1 MKLKYK
7 GWEDI
12 TVNVFQ
18 KLKAIETGIG
28 DMLDN
33 LNANIQMLSVLCDCD
48 EGKIASLSTT
58 EFSRLLS
65 QTEFLK
71 EMPKAKIQDKYMV
84 NGKRYDV
91 FVSLKEMSVAQ
102 YIDFQTYVKDK
113 DRYFKE
119 LLSVFLIPHGKKYGE
134 GYDVAGV
141 AEELGNHLSIVNAY
155 SVLFFFILLYQ
166 SLTKVTLDCSIRDM
180 KKMLKKAKTQ
190 EEKEK
195 LETAIMEMRKAK
207 DLAKNGAGFISSIA

>member
-12 TVNVFQ
+12 TVNVFK
-18 KLKAIETGIG
+18 KLKSVEVASG
-28 DMLDN
+28 DMVDN
-33 LNANIQMLSVLCDCD
+33 LNANIQLLSILCDCD
-48 EGKIASLSTT
+48 EDKITSLSTT

-102 YIDFQTYVKDK
+102 YIDFQSYSKDK
-113 DRYFKE
+113 DRYFNE
-119 LLSVFLIPHGKKYGE
+119 LLTVFLIPHGKKYGE
-134 GYDVAGV
+134 GYDVADV
-141 AEELGNHLSIVNAY
+141 AEELGNHLSIVDAY
-155 SVLFFFILLYQ
+155 SILFFFILLYQ
-166 SLTKVTLDCSIRDM
+166 TLTRVTLDCSLKDM
-180 KKMLKKAKTQ
+180 MKMMKKAKTK

-195 LETAIMEMRKAK
+195 LETAIMEMKKAR
-207 DLAKNGAGFISSIA
+207 DLARNGAGFISLT

>member
-12 TVNVFQ
+12 SVNIFQ

-48 EGKIASLSTT
+48 EDKIASLSTT

-71 EMPKAKIQDKYMV
+71 EMPKAKIHDKYMV

-102 YIDFQTYVKDK
+102 YIDFQSYSKDK
-113 DRYFKE
+113 ERYFNE
-119 LLSVFLIPHGKKYGE
+119 LLTVFLIPHGKKYGE
-134 GYDVAGV
+134 GYDVADV
-141 AEELGNHLSIVNAY
+141 AEELGNHLSIVDAY
-155 SVLFFFILLYQ
+155 SILFFFILLYQ
-166 SLTKVTLDCSIRDM
+166 TLTRVTLDCSLKDM
-180 KKMLKKAKTQ
+180 RKMMKKAKTK

-195 LETAIMEMRKAK
+195 LEMAIAEMKKAR
-207 DLAKNGAGFISSIA
+207 DLARNGAGFISLT

>member
-12 TVNVFQ
+12 SVNIFQ

-119 LLSVFLIPHGKKYGE
+119 MLTVFLIPHGKKYGE
-134 GYDVAGV
+134 GYDVADV

-166 SLTKVTLDCSIRDM
+166 SLTKVTLDCSLKDM
-180 KKMLKKAKTQ
+180 MKMMKKAKTK

-195 LETAIMEMRKAK
+195 LETAIAEMKKAR